1 MDAAKVKVV
10 NLTIATNRR
19 VYMDLLGIP
28 YRLNHLTIRK
38 SFVATTLHNSKHSNP
53 DYELTTIYDP
63 T

>member
-28 YRLNHLTIRK
+28 FRLNHLTIRK
-38 SFVATTLHNSKHSNP
+38 SFVSLQQPYTTVNTQTPIMS
-53 DYELTTIYDP
+53 
-63 T
+63 